1 MAGYLSRLILRGVVK
16 SALVL
21 EAESIA
27 TYQRLRGR
35 VGNDRSCSDSLDESI
50 CRLLAEEELHRKILQ
65 EVADGKLALEQLE
78 KLLAHRGTQGL
89 PTVAALAPQALAQ
102 WGEALSSALEHE
114 EKTWVFYS
122 NLRRMSRIP
131 SVKKAFEALATME
144 KEHVDILRSLL
155 GRPAGAGSAPHPVL
169 P

>member
-1 MAGYLSRLILRGVVK
+1 MAGFLSRLILKGVVR

-27 TYQRLRGR
+27 TYQALRGN
-35 VGNDRSCSDSLDESI
+35 VGNDRSCSDALDDNI
-50 CRLLAEEELHRKILQ
+50 CHLLAEEEMHRKILQ
-65 EVADGKLALEQLE
+65 EAADGKLTLAQLE
-78 KLLAHRGTQGL
+78 KLLAQRS
-89 PTVAALAPQALAQ
+89 AEALSMARPLDPQALAR

-114 EKTWVFYS
+114 EKTWIFYS
-122 NLRRMSRIP
+122 NLRRMSRVP

-144 KEHVDILRSLL
+144 KQHVDILRSLL
-155 GRPAGAGSAPHPVL
+155 GLPSSAGSAPHPVL